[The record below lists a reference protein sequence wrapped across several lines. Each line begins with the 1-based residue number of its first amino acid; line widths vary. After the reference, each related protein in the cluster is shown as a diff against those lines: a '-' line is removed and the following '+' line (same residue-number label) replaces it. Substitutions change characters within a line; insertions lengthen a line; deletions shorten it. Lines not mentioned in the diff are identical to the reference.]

1 MMIRLAYEM
10 TKKKERKE
18 KKNTKYKF
26 GYFLKNKIKKII
38 KINVLM

>member
-1 MMIRLAYEM
+1 MIRLAYEM
-10 TKKKERKE
+10 TKKKERK